1 MPGELFS
8 RHTLFRLALPGGLA
22 VVLAALFLAGVF
34 RHAAVF
40 VAVLSAL
47 LLAVGFWYTAFR
59 PTTAAAI
66 VSVLLLGLFLA
77 LFPQL
82 FGRPKYLYSDYFF
95 FVLLAFLVVSGFY
108 VYSRLHLRMTWRQVF
123 QRKVA
128 MGAAVVL
135 SFFLLLTFLDSVHF
149 QRPLESSPGAGVA
162 KARVQYSTQI
172 VSVLDRVLHA
182 MHGKDE
188 KSYSAPFATRL
199 YVKESVELPD
209 GRIARR
215 YPRLKY
221 GGRHL
226 EPGRSVAA
234 DVVKKTLVA
243 ALFGIAAWAVFIALF
258 VSVSAWRQRRAPV
271 AILREL
277 FVHRRGLPWHVAF
290 YTLLAVCILAA
301 FLLYLSHFYHVFG
314 TDKVGQDTLYQALK
328 SVRTGVLIGTLA
340 TLIMLP
346 FAFLLGVAAGYL
358 KGWVDDLIQ
367 FLYTTL
373 SSIPGVLLI
382 AASVLAMDVY
392 ISNHES
398 LFRTSAERGDVKFL
412 ALCGILGVTG
422 WIGLCRLL
430 RGEALKIREMDYIE
444 AARAFGLGHLKV
456 IFNHIAPNVMHII
469 MIIVVLDFSG
479 LVLAE
484 AVLSYIGIGID
495 PTMNSWGNMINSAR
509 LEMAREPVVW
519 WALVAAL
526 LFMFALVLAAN
537 LFADVVRDAFDPK
550 LRKG

>member
-1 MPGELFS
+1 MA
-8 RHTLFRLALPGGLA
+8 LALFFTVKMLMQGQALLTLGIVVAALVA
-22 VVLAALFLAGVF
+22 VVLLNYATRKWLAAS
-34 RHAAVF
+34 AV
-40 VAVLSAL
+40 
-47 LLAVGFWYTAFR
+47 T
-59 PTTAAAI
+59 
-66 VSVLLLGLFLA
+66 LLGLIL
-77 LFPQL
+77 LLVLLPWL

-95 FVLLAFLVVSGFY
+95 FVLLAFLSTSGFY
-108 VYSRLHLRMTWRQVF
+108 VYSKLHLRMTWRQVF

-128 MGAAVVL
+128 MGTVVVL
-135 SFFLLLTFLDSVHF
+135 LFFLVITFLDSIHF
-149 QRPLESSPGAGVA
+149 QPPLNTMAGKSA
-162 KARVQYSTQI
+162 AQPQYSTQI
-172 VSVLDRVLHA
+172 VSVLDRVLGA
-182 MHGKDE
+182 MRDKDE

-199 YVKESVELPD
+199 YVKESIELP
-209 GRIARR
+209 GGKIVRE
-215 YPRLKY
+215 YPRLKH

-226 EPGRSVAA
+226 QPGQSVAG
-234 DVVKKTLVA
+234 DVASKALIAV
-243 ALFGIAAWAVFIALF
+243 LFGLGVWLLLALLFTLGRMLQKRCALRSAVL
-258 VSVSAWRQRRAPV
+258 
-271 AILREL
+271 EL
-277 FVHRRGLPWHVAF
+277 FVERRGLPWHVAL
-290 YTLLAVCILAA
+290 YTLLVVCIIAA
-301 FLLYLSHFYHVFG
+301 LLLYLSNFYHVFG

-398 LFRTSAERGDVKFL
+398 LFRTAAERGDVKFL

-469 MIIVVLDFSG
+469 MIVVVLDFSG

-537 LFADVVRDAFDPK
+537 LFADAVRDAFDPK
-550 LRKG
+550 LRTG